1 VNPVLYIRTQ
11 VLRVSQAELAVIA
24 GVASQ
29 GTISKWESD
38 THDGP
43 SLREITRIRAE
54 VRKRKIR
61 WRDGWLFDVPA
72 ARSAA

>member
-1 VNPVLYIRTQ
+1 MNPVLYIRTK
-11 VLRVSQAELAVIA
+11 VLRVSQAELAAIA

-29 GTISKWESD
+29 GTISKWESG

-43 SLREITRIRAE
+43 SLRELARIRAE

-61 WRDGWLFDVPA
+61 WHDSWLFDVPDKRA
-72 ARSAA
+72 A